1 MENIKLF
8 DSHAHYNDRR
18 FDEEFEGGAEG
29 AITAAFDAGVC
40 GFINVG
46 TEPENSKKSIEIAS
60 LHDNVY
66 AAVGLHP
73 EDAANYEYSSIN
85 SILDEIKKLAEH
97 EKVIALGEIGLD
109 YHWDTPHDLQKEVFD
124 AQLSMAKELKLPVI
138 IHNRDA
144 HGDTFDMLKAH
155 PDVIGVMHSYS
166 GSAEMVREY
175 TRRGWYISF
184 AGPVSYKTAEKV
196 RDACRSVPSDRILIE
211 TDCPYLPPVPY
222 RGKINYSGYMKHTL
236 EAMAAARSEDIYELA
251 ERTLRNTESLFNIK
265 I

>member
-8 DSHAHYNDRR
+8 DSHAHYNDHR
-18 FDEEFEGGAEG
+18 FDEEFEGGAKG
-29 AITAAFDAGVC
+29 AIKAAFDAGVC

-60 LHDNVY
+60 EHTNVY

-73 EDAANYEYSSIN
+73 EDAANFENSRIN
-85 SILDEIKKLAEH
+85 DVLDEIKRLAMH
-97 EKVIALGEIGLD
+97 EKVVALGEIGLD

-175 TRRGWYISF
+175 VKRGWYISF

-196 RDACRSVPSDRILIE
+196 RDACRAVPSDRILIE

-236 EAMAAARSEDIYELA
+236 EAMANARGDDIYALA
-251 ERTLRNTESLFNIK
+251 ENTLKNTEALFNIK